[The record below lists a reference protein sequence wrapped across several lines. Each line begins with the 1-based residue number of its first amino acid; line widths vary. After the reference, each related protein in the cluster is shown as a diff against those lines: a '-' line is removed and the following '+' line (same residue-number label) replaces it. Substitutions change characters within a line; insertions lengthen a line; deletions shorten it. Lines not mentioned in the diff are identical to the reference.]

1 MTGIITRLC
10 LLQRELAGLVNA
22 DMPNATRHARVT
34 LVSIIALVALAS
46 CSARAPQAAKEP
58 VPAAAEEP
66 KPLPDLPRLAIG
78 EKGIDVSQLLN
89 VMLVRDRIITGSRP
103 ESAADLQALQGMGV
117 RRVISV
123 DGAKPNL
130 EWASQVG
137 IEYVHIPTGYNGLAE
152 TQQHAVARA
161 MRDGMAGGK
170 VYVHC
175 HHGKHRSAAAVACG
189 LIALGDMTNVQA
201 EEYMHKAGTAVGYT
215 GLWRSAAQAMPVKE
229 GVLDALPANAGLPGG
244 EQLLG
249 MLMSDIENAYDSLK
263 QSQRAAWGTPADH
276 PDLIPLAE
284 ASRLKDMLE
293 ASGQHK
299 SAHAK
304 GVEYAKLL
312 VANVSEA
319 DKLEQLLEAKAP
331 TTDLDEQLKKFDQS
345 CKACHVIFRDRDAY

>member
-1 MTGIITRLC
+1 MY
-10 LLQRELAGLVNA
+10 NA
-22 DMPNATRHARVT
+22 IRPVVAT
-34 LVSIIALVALAS
+34 LFSISTFVAFVGCA
-46 CSARAPQAAKEP
+46 AKAPQESKEP
-58 VPAAAEEP
+58 APAAAAEP
-66 KPLPDLPRLAIG
+66 KPLPDVPKLTPG
-78 EKGIDVSQLLN
+78 EKGIDVSHLHN
-89 VMLVRDRIITGSRP
+89 VMLVHERVITGSRP
-103 ESAADLQALQGMGV
+103 ESAGDLQALHAMGV

-123 DGAKPNL
+123 DGSKPNL

-137 IEYVHIPTGYNGLAE
+137 IEYVHIPTGYNGLSE

-201 EEYMHKAGTAVGYT
+201 EEYMHKAGTAAGYT
-215 GLWRSAAQAMPVKE
+215 GLWRSAAQAVPVKQ

-249 MLMSDIENAYDSLK
+249 MLMSDIENAFDSLK
-263 QSQRAAWGTPADH
+263 QSQKAEWGTPADH

-284 ASRLKDMLE
+284 AARLKDMLE

-299 SAHAK
+299 SAQAK

-312 VANVSEA
+312 VANVNEA
-319 DKLEQLLEAKAP
+319 DKLEQLLEKKAP
-331 TTDLDEQLKKFDQS
+331 GTELDEQLKKLDQS
-345 CKACHVIFRDRDAY
+345 CKACHVIYRDRDAY